1 MLRVLSD
8 SAGLDDWFSMCHKM
22 CLFLYRSIWQQT
34 NVSFS
39 LVASQSNYLGVVSI
53 PEDSFE
59 IWKLLLL
66 STEKH
71 FPPFEEDSRASE
83 CETCFFSCLL
93 LNADELGLSR
103 YLADGC
109 TGTNTE
115 DGASNR
121 CKWS

>member
-1 MLRVLSD
+1 MFIALSVQ
-8 SAGLDDWFSMCHKM
+8 
-22 CLFLYRSIWQQT
+22 WQQT

-39 LVASQSNYLGVVSI
+39 LVARRATVSWRSI

-66 STEKH
+66 STEKY
-71 FPPFEEDSRASE
+71 FLPFEEDCRASK

-93 LNADELGLSR
+93 LNADELSLSR
-103 YLADGC
+103 YLAQGR